1 VALDWIRNR
10 RISLKPAGSK
20 GLENLDDQPLQIFQ
34 QLFEDINIKP
44 LHGSEGLTDEPWLS
58 PWILFLIVNTLLQE
72 NSGKVVENVPNS
84 DIRFL
89 HRFLTLGIGGYEK

>member
-10 RISLKPAGSK
+10 RISLKPTG
-20 GLENLDDQPLQIFQ
+20 NLDDKPLQIFQ

-44 LHGSEGLTDEPWLS
+44 LKRSEGMTDEPWLS
-58 PWILFLIVNTLLQE
+58 PWILFLIINTLLQE
-72 NSGKVVENVPNS
+72 NSGKAVENVPNE

-89 HRFLTLGIGGYEK
+89 HRFLTLGIGGYER